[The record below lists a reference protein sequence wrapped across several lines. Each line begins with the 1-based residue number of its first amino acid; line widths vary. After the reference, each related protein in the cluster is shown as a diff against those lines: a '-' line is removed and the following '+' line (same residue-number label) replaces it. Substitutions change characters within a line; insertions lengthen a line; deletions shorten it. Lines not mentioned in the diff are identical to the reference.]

1 MALLQ
6 GTAVAFW
13 VARLVGV
20 FCSSL
25 RAMEEHGRQH
35 ILTLN
40 IEASPAKAGEERY
53 ETDELHLRE
62 TSFYIYISFSPAGG
76 FLLHHWP
83 GPGQGL

>member
-1 MALLQ
+1 
-6 GTAVAFW
+6 
-13 VARLVGV
+13 
-20 FCSSL
+20 
-25 RAMEEHGRQH
+25 MEEHGRQH
-35 ILTLN
+35 ILSLN

-83 GPGQGL
+83 GPGQGF